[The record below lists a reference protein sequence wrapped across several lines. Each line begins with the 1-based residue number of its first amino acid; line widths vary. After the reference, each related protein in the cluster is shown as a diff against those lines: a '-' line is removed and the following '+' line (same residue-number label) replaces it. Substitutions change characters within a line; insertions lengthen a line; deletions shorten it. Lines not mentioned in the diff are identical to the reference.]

1 VRIIASLYN
10 LPIKTDHQRVEKGKA
25 LILLIT
31 SRATRK
37 QVEEMQQA
45 LGTYIKLAV
54 DINLGILAGGGAL
67 HADCESVLLENGSAQ
82 EDVWGADW
90 IPSTQQVTF
99 ESLIN
104 LRPRQKN
111 FALEIKDP
119 AIRKQVADI
128 ACELLGDK

>member
-1 VRIIASLYN
+1 
-10 LPIKTDHQRVEKGKA
+10 

-37 QVEEMQQA
+37 QLEEMQQA
-45 LGTYIKLAV
+45 LKTYIKLAV
-54 DINLGILAGGGAL
+54 DIRLGILAGGGLL
-67 HADCESVLLENGSAQ
+67 HADCESVLLENGSEQ

-90 IPSTQQVTF
+90 IPATQQVTF

-111 FALEIKDP
+111 FALDITDP
-119 AIRKQVADI
+119 TIRKQVEQVAR
-128 ACELLGDK
+128 ELLGGI

>member
-1 VRIIASLYN
+1 MDDNRFREG
-10 LPIKTDHQRVEKGKA
+10 TR

-31 SRATRK
+31 SRATQK
-37 QVEEMQQA
+37 QIENMQQS
-45 LGTYIKLAV
+45 LSSYIKLAV
-54 DINLGILAGGGAL
+54 DVRLGILAGGGTL
-67 HADCESVLLENGSAQ
+67 HADCESVLLENGSEQ

-104 LRPRQKN
+104 LRPHQKN

-119 AIRKQVADI
+119 GIRKQVEQI
-128 ACELLGDK
+128 VRELLGEI